1 MQKNSLNLQENSQIS
16 QENLQISQ
24 KNSTKIIF
32 MGTPS
37 FAARILQELID
48 ESKNSQNLQA
58 DKSQAKFD
66 MVGVFTGEDKAFGR
80 GGELKQSEV
89 KALTTAKL
97 HQTPIFTPKTLKD
110 EGVIKQIQGLQ
121 PDFIVVAAYGKIL
134 PKAVLDAAPCI
145 NLHASL
151 LPKHR
156 GASPIQH
163 AILCGDEISG
173 VCAMLMN
180 ERLDGGAVLASE
192 SLNIK
197 DKRANEVFEQMGEL
211 AARLCV
217 RVLREFHTLKPTP
230 QDDGAASYCAKI
242 KKSDGLVDLRDAR
255 EIYRKFLAF
264 YPWPG
269 VFLASGLKFIDI
281 EFVENAG
288 FGGKNSRVAAQN
300 LANLKANSQA
310 GRILA
315 VENSHF
321 LLGCECGVLKIKAL
335 QESGKKVVSAKDYIN
350 GKRLKV
356 GDSLC

>member
-1 MQKNSLNLQENSQIS
+1 MP
-16 QENLQISQ
+16 

-37 FAARILQELID
+37 FAARILNELIA
-48 ESKNSQNLQA
+48 E
-58 DKSQAKFD
+58 KFEILA
-66 MVGVFTGEDKAFGR
+66 VFTGEDKAFGR

-89 KALTTAKL
+89 KALAAAKL
-97 HQTPIFTPKTLKD
+97 PQTPIFTPKTLKD
-110 EGVIKQIQGLQ
+110 EGVIKQIQGLK

-134 PKAVLDAAPCI
+134 PKAVLDAAPCV

-163 AILCGDEISG
+163 AILCGDEVSG

-197 DKRANEVFEQMGEL
+197 DKRASEVFEGLGEL

-217 RVLREFHTLKPTP
+217 RTLREFHRLKPTP
-230 QDDGAASYCAKI
+230 QNEGAASYCAKI

-281 EFVENAG
+281 EFVENAP
-288 FGGKNSRVAAQN
+288 
-300 LANLKANSQA
+300 NSQV

-321 LLGCECGVLKIKAL
+321 LLGCERGVLKIKAL
-335 QESGKKVVSAKDYIN
+335 QEAGKKVVSAKDYIN

>member
-1 MQKNSLNLQENSQIS
+1 MRKNSLNLQENS
-16 QENLQISQ
+16 QISQ

-48 ESKNSQNLQA
+48 ENEKLQDENAKSAGKSLTKNENSQNLKA

-66 MVGVFTGEDKAFGR
+66 IVGVFTGEDKAFGR

-97 HQTPIFTPKTLKD
+97 PQTPIFTPKTLRD
-110 EGVIKQIQGLQ
+110 ESTIKQIQGLK

-134 PKAVLDAAPCI
+134 PKSVLDAAPCI

-180 ERLDGGAVLASE
+180 EKLDGGAVLASE

-230 QDDGAASYCAKI
+230 QNEGAASYCAKI
-242 KKSDGLVDLRDAR
+242 KKGDGLVDLRDAR

-281 EFVENAG
+281 EFVENTP
-288 FGGKNSRVAAQN
+288 
-300 LANLKANSQA
+300 NSQV

-321 LLGCECGVLKIKAL
+321 LLACERGVLKIKAL